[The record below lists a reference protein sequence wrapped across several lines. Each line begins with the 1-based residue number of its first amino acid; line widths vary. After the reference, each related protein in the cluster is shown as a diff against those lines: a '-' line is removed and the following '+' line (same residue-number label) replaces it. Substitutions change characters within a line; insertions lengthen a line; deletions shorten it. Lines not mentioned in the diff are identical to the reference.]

1 MNIDYNDQRFQQVN
15 NEKQTRLNEVNNTYN
30 NMINQSQQYYD
41 NLAKEAENYGN
52 KQQELQQQKTDLAI
66 DRIEQQKDWAKQDY
80 TKEQKGAYQDYAKQV
95 NNYGVNAEQMA
106 QNGLLGTGYAESSRV
121 SMYNAYQNRVAT
133 ARESYNRAVAEYDD
147 SIKEAQLANNATLAE
162 LAHNTLQ
169 TKLELALQGFQYKND
184 LIKTRLNEVNNLEN
198 TYYSRWNDVLQQI
211 NKEKAFEYQKERDAV
226 ADAQWQKQYN
236 LSKSKSSGGSGAY
249 SMPFTDAGTDDFGND
264 ASTQALGD
272 YYFKSTTGADY
283 QPRYINNTKLTKTGT
298 KLADIGTM
306 NGIKGDKN
314 IWSAGGNY
322 YVWDENHYVNVTN
335 EYKNAAK
342 KKK

>member
-15 NEKQTRLNEVNNTYN
+15 NEKQARLNEVNNTYN

-66 DRIEQQKDWAKQDY
+66 DRINQQKEWAKQDY
-80 TKEQKGAYQDYAKQV
+80 TKEQKGAYQDYSKQV

-106 QNGLLGTGYAESSRV
+106 QNGLLGTGYAESSKV

-211 NKEKAFEYQKERDAV
+211 NKEKAFEYQKERDRI
-226 ADAQWQKQYN
+226 ADEQWQKQYN
-236 LSKSKSSGGSGAY
+236 LSLAKSSGSGRSGGSSGSG
-249 SMPFTDAGTDDFGND
+249 SNKINKNGNV
-264 ASTQALGD
+264 T
-272 YYFKSTTGADY
+272 Y
-283 QPRYINNTKLTKTGT
+283 TKTGAQLSKRDVLKGSDGKYYYEYNGSYKEIPNVYNDNKAAITLNDGTVLT
-298 KLADIGTM
+298 KV
-306 NGIKGDKN
+306 K
-314 IWSAGGNY
+314 
-322 YVWDENHYVNVTN
+322 
-335 EYKNAAK
+335 
-342 KKK
+342 

>member
-15 NEKQTRLNEVNNTYN
+15 NEKQARLNEVNNTYN

-66 DRIEQQKDWAKQDY
+66 DRIEQQKQWAKEDY
-80 TKEQKGAYQDYAKQV
+80 TKEQKGAYQDYV
-95 NNYGVNAEQMA
+95 NQTDKYGINAERLA
-106 QNGLLGTGYAESSRV
+106 QNGLLGTGYAESSKV

-133 ARESYNRAVAEYDD
+133 ARQAYTRAVAEYDD

-184 LIKTRLNEVNNLEN
+184 LIKTRLNEVNNVDN

-211 NKEKAFEYQKERDAV
+211 NKEKAFEYQKERDKV

-236 LSKSKSSGGSGAY
+236 LSLMKARSSGSGGANNIKY
-249 SMPFTDAGTDDFGND
+249 SDNNKITY
-264 ASTQALGD
+264 S
-272 YYFKSTTGADY
+272 KTGA
-283 QPRYINNTKLTKTGT
+283 QMNKR
-298 KLADIGTM
+298 DIL
-306 NGIKGDKN
+306 KGSD
-314 IWSAGGNY
+314 GNY
-322 YVWDENHYVNVTN
+322 YIQNDKGDYNNLPVDN
-335 EYKNAAK
+335 ETK
-342 KKK
+342 KTITLEDGQVFIKK